1 MSADDAPTESK
12 APEALQFD
20 RVETTSRGDVA
31 ASPGVT
37 CTVCEKPVEVEYY
50 TANGKPVCDGCRH
63 VLTSAAATPRS
74 AGPLIK
80 AGIFGLGAA
89 ILGAAIY
96 YAVIA
101 IANLEIGIVAI
112 LIGYMVGYMVHKGAG
127 GRGGRRFQILA
138 VILTYWAVGLAYS
151 PLAFKELTKDK
162 STSSLTS
169 DSTRATSVTP
179 SDSVSAAPVVADTAR
194 AASGVT
200 TAKSSTD
207 KEVSGREA
215 LMAVGA
221 LVLLVFALPALS
233 IIGSLPMG
241 LISALIIFIGM
252 RQAWKMTA
260 TPELQI
266 SGPYKVGGGRAPVL
280 R

>member
-1 MSADDAPTESK
+1 MSADDAPAEK
-12 APEALQFD
+12 NEPQALQFD
-20 RVETTSRGDVA
+20 RVETTAPSDVA
-31 ASPGVT
+31 AAPGVT
-37 CTVCEKPVEVEYY
+37 CTVCGKSVGNEYY
-50 TANGKPVCDGCRH
+50 TANGKPICESCRH
-63 VLTSAAATPRS
+63 VVTQAAATPRS

-89 ILGAAIY
+89 IAGAAIY

-112 LIGYMVGYMVHKGAG
+112 LIGYMVGYMVRKGAG

-162 STSSLTS
+162 KGTSASS
-169 DSTRATSVTP
+169 DSKSALADSASTTTATP
-179 SDSVSAAPVVADTAR
+179 DTA
-194 AASGVT
+194 SKSNG
-200 TAKSSTD
+200 TAKSTPESA
-207 KEVSGREA
+207 VSGREA
-215 LMAVGA
+215 LTAIGA

-233 IIGSLPMG
+233 VFGSLPLG

-252 RQAWKMTA
+252 RQAWNMTA
-260 TPELQI
+260 AHQLQMA
-266 SGPYKVGGGRAPVL
+266 GPFKVGGGQMRTP